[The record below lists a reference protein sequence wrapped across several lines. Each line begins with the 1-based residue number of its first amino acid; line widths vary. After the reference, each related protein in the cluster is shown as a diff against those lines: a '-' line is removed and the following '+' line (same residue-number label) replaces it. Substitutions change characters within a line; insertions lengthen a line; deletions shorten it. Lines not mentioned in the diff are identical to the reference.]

1 MQRDESVAGRLG
13 GVLGQKIMSE
23 RKELVSE
30 EASKSTPEEV
40 AKKPY
45 VKPSLRRL
53 GTVQELTHGH
63 PSKGAGK

>member
-1 MQRDESVAGRLG
+1 
-13 GVLGQKIMSE
+13 MSE
-23 RKELVSE
+23 RKELMREDPKPV
-30 EASKSTPEEV
+30 EAE
-40 AKKPY
+40 KKPY

>member
-1 MQRDESVAGRLG
+1 
-13 GVLGQKIMSE
+13 MSE
-23 RKELVSE
+23 RKELMSE
-30 EASKSTPEEV
+30 EKKAAPVEA

-45 VKPSLRRL
+45 VKPTLRRL

>member
-1 MQRDESVAGRLG
+1 
-13 GVLGQKIMSE
+13 MSE
-23 RKELVSE
+23 RKELLRE
-30 EASKSTPEEV
+30 EASKGGPAEA

-53 GTVQELTHGH
+53 GSVQELTHGH